1 MTTKTGYQFK
11 GYALSG
17 FLRHWVWVTALF
29 IFIGCQEKPLENFG
43 ETNSFELITQTGD
56 TFTSDSMKGKVWLTS
71 FFFTR
76 CKTIC
81 PKILG
86 HLQSVEKA
94 AKDEGIDLHMISITV
109 DPEHDTPERLSAKHQ
124 EIGASDSWTFLTG
137 SREKITDVV
146 VKGFKTHMGE
156 EETLENGLIEIGH
169 GAKLLLIGPQGIIR
183 GLFDTTPEEQTK
195 LIDLAKRL
203 QP

>member
-1 MTTKTGYQFK
+1 MTSKTRFRGDRDAR
-11 GYALSG
+11 GG
-17 FLRHWVWVTALF
+17 FQHHLLWVTALF
-29 IFIGCQEKPLENFG
+29 IFVGCQEKPLENFG
-43 ETNSFELITQTGD
+43 ETNSFELVTEQGD
-56 TFTSDSMKGKVWLTS
+56 TFSSDSMKGKVWLTS

-86 HLQSVEKA
+86 HLKSVEEE
-94 AKDEGIDLHMISITV
+94 AKSKGINLHMISMTV
-109 DPEHDTPERLSAKHQ
+109 DPEHDTPERLLAKHQ
-124 EIGASDSWTFLTG
+124 EIGASEKWTFLTG

-169 GAKLLLIGPQGIIR
+169 GAKLLLIDPQGIIR
-183 GLFDTTPEEQTK
+183 GLFDTTPEEQVK
-195 LIDLAKRL
+195 LIELAKRL